1 MARRPALTPF
11 GDTARDRPLRVRAED
26 LEDLTVVA
34 AYLQD
39 AIVPVSEMSFEAA
52 ENRFVLVAGRFR
64 WEIAPDG
71 KVAEGQDT
79 PFERV
84 HTGIRF
90 EKVRKVRTRGIDR
103 RDPGQMLNL
112 LSLAYAD
119 GTVDLV
125 FAGESTIRLDV
136 DSLSCHVE
144 DLGTPWPTVF
154 RPSHDDGDDKD
165 GAPKVD

>member
-1 MARRPALTPF
+1 MARPPAITPF
-11 GDTARDRPLRVRAED
+11 GDQGRDRPLRVRAED
-26 LEDLTVVA
+26 SEDLMVVA
-34 AYLQD
+34 AFLQD
-39 AIVPVSEMSFEAA
+39 AVIPVSEMSYEADDA
-52 ENRFVLVAGRFR
+52 RFVLVAGRFR

-71 KVAEGQDT
+71 KPVEGQET

-90 EKVRKVRTRGIDR
+90 ESVRGVRTKGIDR
-103 RDPGQMLNL
+103 GDRSQILNL
-112 LSLAYAD
+112 LSVAFSD

-136 DSLSCHVE
+136 DNLSCHVE

-154 RPSHDDGDDKD
+154 RPSHDED
-165 GAPKVD
+165 GAT